1 MKNELSAA
9 DFERGVK
16 NPYFDKLNKKTE
28 VAVRH
33 EIYQIFQEI
42 GEQNGVAPEV
52 IMSRC
57 LTDYAKMLK
66 EDDE

>member
-1 MKNELSAA
+1 MKDEYTAE
-9 DFERGVK
+9 DFAKAVK
-16 NPYFDKLNKKTE
+16 NPYFDKLNIKTE

-33 EIYQIFQEI
+33 EVYQVFCEI
-42 GEQNGVAPEV
+42 GEKNNVKPEV

-57 LTDYAKMLK
+57 LTEYAKSLA